1 MSGWFYLVAAAVLN
15 ARFIARLALAPTAI
29 GLRVAFP
36 DPVPVAVRACWSIT
50 TCPTEQRFA
59 LRPDP
64 HDRLADAAALL
75 MGLAGCC
82 TARRCGAACTAVATR
97 RGRASSRL
105 ARFHAGRLFGY
116 TAGGALAAASG
127 GAVAGWMQSAPALR
141 PLWVLAHLAALSFG
155 LWLAFAGR
163 QPAWLAGLGAAPRL
177 ATAGAGWQP
186 LRGPLV
192 ATATGGAWIAL
203 PCGLLQSALLVAVLA
218 GDALGGA
225 AVWPPLR
232 SLVAR
237 PAARGHDLSPRAAR
251 ARRAALGGAA
261 VGPAAGGRIGLGA
274 RPRPVAA
281 RGGLLFRM
289 SADPT

>member
-1 MSGWFYLVAAAVLN
+1 M
-15 ARFIARLALAPTAI
+15 TAS
-29 GLRVAFP
+29 LM
-36 DPVPVAVRACWSIT
+36 
-50 TCPTEQRFA
+50 
-59 LRPDP
+59 L
-64 HDRLADAAALL
+64 AALL
-75 MGLAGCC
+75 MGLAGSLHC
-82 TARRCGAACTAVATR
+82 TAMCGAACTAVATR
-97 RGRASSRL
+97 CGRASPRSAWL
-105 ARFHAGRLFGY
+105 GFHAGRLFGY
-116 TAGGALAAASG
+116 TAGGALAAASV

-225 AVWPPLR
+225 AVMATFALASSLGLLLASMTFRHALLAPGALR
-232 SLVAR
+232 WAVR
-237 PAARGHDLSPRAAR
+237 LSGLLLASAS
-251 ARRAALGGAA
+251 AWALDH
-261 VGPAAGGRIGLGA
+261 GLWQ
-274 RPRPVAA
+274 RVAA
-281 RGGLLFRM
+281 YCFG
-289 SADPT
+289 